1 MRNRTTP
8 NLGLAPRGG
17 TPWWARATLV
27 ALLFATL
34 LGGSGRAQPP
44 AVSAAAAG
52 SGSRFG
58 LVADI
63 GTRYG
68 IYNDQGRP
76 IDVLAQTGAKWVKEE
91 FRWDWVEPRRGDWEW
106 AFMDEAVDKERAKGL
121 DILGLLDYTA
131 GWAVNAPG
139 PVSNVPPPHDLWT
152 EYVRQTVSRYKDRV
166 HAWEVWNEPNE
177 GVFWAGT
184 KEQYAQLLALT
195 YDTIKS
201 VDPSATVV
209 GPAITG
215 VDEAWLDAVDWNKFD
230 VLGLHLYV
238 PAKFLNDQEYSY
250 WNQGL
255 PNFKDVVAR
264 HGGKPVWIT
273 EFGYSASDGQQ
284 GWYVGNEGNQARYI
298 VQWLAE
304 TLAYPGLNIEKVFM
318 YDFNDDTD
326 KGGFGLTRNDWASRK
341 PAFDAFRTA
350 AERLDFAQ
358 PRGRFDAGPG
368 NFGFRLTRDGK
379 LIDVVWALSSGTAVI
394 PTASDGEVYDLRGNR
409 SVATN
414 DNGYLRVPVT
424 ADPVYVIHQEA
435 GSTAGTGQASS
446 VPGAGSYF
454 FPDTGK
460 TVNGIFLDFW
470 NTRGGLDIFGQPLT
484 DPVQERLEDG
494 QVYTVQYFERARL
507 EYHPANDDA
516 NKVVLGQ
523 FGRRIHPADPPAQRQ
538 SGAEYFELTGHNLGG
553 GFRGF
558 WYARGGL
565 AIFGYPISEEYMET
579 LEDGNPYIVQYFE
592 RARLE
597 FHPANPEP
605 YKIQLGQ
612 FGRRILS
619 GAP

>member
-1 MRNRTTP
+1 MAQRPT
-8 NLGLAPRGG
+8 A
-17 TPWWARATLV
+17 ARAAPIQGRWSGHARAVLALV
-27 ALLFATL
+27 LLLSVVA
-34 LGGSGRAQPP
+34 GSGITRPRPVA
-44 AVSAAAAG
+44 AAAAG
-52 SGSRFG
+52 STSRFG

-68 IYNDQGRP
+68 IYSDQGRP
-76 IDVLAQTGAKWVKEE
+76 IDILAQTGAKWVKEE
-91 FRWDWVEPRRGDWEW
+91 FRWDWVEPRRGVWEW

-131 GWAVNAPG
+131 GWAVNASG
-139 PVSNVPPPHDLWT
+139 PVSNAPPPVDLWT
-152 EYVRQTVSRYKDRV
+152 EYVRQTVGRYKDRV

-184 KEQYAQLLALT
+184 KEQYAQLLAVT

-238 PAKFLNDQEYSY
+238 PATSLNDQEYSF

-264 HGGKPVWIT
+264 HGGKPIWIT
-273 EFGYSASDGQQ
+273 EFGYSATSGQQ
-284 GWYVGNEGNQARYI
+284 GWYVGNEGNQARYL

-304 TLAYPGLNIEKVFM
+304 TLAYPGLSIDKVFM
-318 YDFNDDTD
+318 YDFNDDTTG
-326 KGGFGLTRNDWASRK
+326 GGFGLTRNDWTTRK
-341 PAFDAFRTA
+341 PAFAAFRTA
-350 AERLDFAQ
+350 ADRLDYAQ

-379 LIDVVWALSSGTAVI
+379 LIDVVWALNGGTAVI
-394 PTASDGEVYDLRGNR
+394 PTASDGEVYDLWGNR

-414 DNGYLRVPVT
+414 DGGLLRVPVT

-435 GSTAGTGQASS
+435 GADAGAGPPGT
-446 VPGAGSYF
+446 VPGVGAYL
-454 FPDTGK
+454 FPATGK

-470 NTRGGLDIFGQPLT
+470 NSRGGLNIFGLPLT
-484 DPVQERLEDG
+484 EPVQERLENG
-494 QVYTVQYFERARL
+494 QTYTVQYFERARL
-507 EYHPANDDA
+507 EYHPENDAANQ
-516 NKVVLGQ
+516 VLLGQ
-523 FGRRIHPADPPAQRQ
+523 FGRRIHPADPPAPPK
-538 SGAEYFELTGHNLGG
+538 SGAEYFSQTGHNLGG
-553 GFRGF
+553 GFRGY
-558 WYARGGL
+558 WYAHGGL
-565 AIFGYPISEEYMET
+565 AIFGYPISEEYVET
-579 LEDGNPYIVQYFE
+579 LEDGKPYIVQYFE

-597 FHPANPEP
+597 FHPANPAPFDIE
-605 YKIQLGQ
+605 LGQ
-612 FGRRILS
+612 FGRRILA
-619 GAP
+619 GNP